1 MQITKSVLQ
10 KLIREEYVK
19 AVFEA
24 NGEKITDRQAA
35 LIAEGLDEGIF
46 GSLVKA
52 AKKGISAGGEAFKSA
67 REEDAARASEEQA
80 TKNEKAVEKT
90 EEDLDK
96 LLARIQQK
104 TKDML
109 KSNGYKSDDDN
120 DIAVLGVDTFRSVVG
135 KILSTSN
142 LRGKKRGSGR
152 DASMGKFMPRSA

>member
-67 REEDAARASEEQA
+67 REEDAARASAEQA
-80 TKNEKAVEKT
+80 TKNKKAVEKT
-90 EEDLDK
+90 EEDLK
-96 LLARIQQK
+96 KELEIIKQQ

-109 KSNGYKSDDDN
+109 KSNGYKSDWDN
-120 DIAVLGVDTFRSVVG
+120 DITVLASDTFRSVVG
-135 KILSTSN
+135 KILSTST

>member
-67 REEDAARASEEQA
+67 REEDAARAAEEQEI
-80 TKNEKAVEKT
+80 KNKKAVEKT
-90 EEDLDK
+90 EIDLDK
-96 LLARIQQK
+96 LLASIQQK

-109 KSNGYKSDDDN
+109 KSNGYKSDWDN
-120 DIAVLGVDTFRSVVG
+120 DITVLGSDMFRSAVG
-135 KILSTSN
+135 RILSTSN
-142 LRGKKRGSGR
+142 LRGKKRGGGR